1 MGLREGG
8 PKWVGPFYPFA
19 SWLMTHSQWPRSSHG
34 HSAAPADLVPSI
46 IYIGNVLL
54 RVSPCVSTL
63 ILLGPLLYWRLSCH
77 AGLCSIFHQSND
89 CCIWKY
95 NRIKLYSE
103 YSESLNEQL
112 TFCIIQAISFDIYW
126 RKKISGV
133 EEKNLRNWRMWSFL
147 LRCTT
152 ERQVLQ
158 NAQHTPTQRLGVHQH
173 TTRGCLHIRRSRH
186 TQPTPSVCF
195 MRSGATLHTN
205 LLPGKRNHEALDWIL
220 LRRRTKK
227 FCFLKF
233 IFISLENVSLMNISF
248 FIFAT

>member
-54 RVSPCVSTL
+54 RVSPCVSTI
-63 ILLGPLLYWRLSCH
+63 ILLGPLLYWRLWCH

-95 NRIKLYSE
+95 NRIKLNSE

-112 TFCIIQAISFDIYW
+112 TFCITQAISFDIYW

-133 EEKNLRNWRMWSFL
+133 EEKTWETGECDPSSWDAPQSAGYFRTRN
-147 LRCTT
+147 T
-152 ERQVLQ
+152 
-158 NAQHTPTQRLGVHQH
+158 HQH
-173 TTRGCLHIRRSRH
+173 SVWEFINIPQEGVCIYGGHVIPNPHRVCVLWDLGQHYIPICYRVKGITRVSTEFFEKEDKEVLFSE
-186 TQPTPSVCF
+186 VYF
-195 MRSGATLHTN
+195 Y
-205 LLPGKRNHEALDWIL
+205 LPRKYEFDEH
-220 LRRRTKK
+220 
-227 FCFLKF
+227 
-233 IFISLENVSLMNISF
+233 FIS
-248 FIFAT
+248 IFAT